1 MYFINS
7 NEQAQATI
15 PLGVSIERLRNK
27 RNRILDVISNSLYKT
42 KVDSDTR
49 KLFNILSPLIQA
61 LSTPT
66 HTAVGEIECLERSM
80 IQVSAVLSKNIRK
93 LSRTSLGKSLISQI
107 ITTMSENVINYGYP
121 TNQTNHRRSFE
132 LHGDNTQHLMYP
144 NALAANRNTVD
155 KNAPL
160 LVQSGTVIEVKR
172 EKENLTSGSRSDTFS
187 KNDIKTEN
195 QNIEEDEDEDD
206 DDDVTELPN
215 TNDSEFVLIEDY
227 ESEDDSSSTSS
238 SSASSSSS
246 LAAEC
251 NDDNNEA
258 DNSVDEVF
266 IENCYKNS
274 SDNTPKSIELEFGNP
289 NYVCHENNIFC

>member
-7 NEQAQATI
+7 NEQVQATI

-66 HTAVGEIECLERSM
+66 HTAVGEIECLEKSM

-132 LHGDNTQHLMYP
+132 LHGDNIQHLMHSDT
-144 NALAANRNTVD
+144 LAAN

-172 EKENLTSGSRSDTFS
+172 EKENLTSGSRRDTFS

-195 QNIEEDEDEDD
+195 QNIEEDEDDGDDD

-227 ESEDDSSSTSS
+227 ESEDDSSSTS

-274 SDNTPKSIELEFGNP
+274 SDNTPKSSELEFGNP